1 MRVYLNKGTDPLLGY
16 PWAVFKPVKRGAPG
30 IQGYYMNAKFINGR
44 VLFEDG
50 GWWPIA
56 DTVDIGCLGER
67 VTFLNSGS
75 GTCAA
80 FLALVKAAQEY
91 DKSHRAAKQSKSK

>member
-1 MRVYLNKGTDPLLGY
+1 MKIYLRTEIDPLIGF
-16 PWAVFKPVKRGAPG
+16 PWAVFKPVKRGVPG

-56 DTVDIGCLGER
+56 TGVDIGFLGER

-91 DKSHRAAKQSKSK
+91 DKSHKAAK